1 MGKPTAIVLANMEG
15 FKGSERGL
23 IPIAGRPM
31 IEYVLEA
38 IPDEVTDV
46 LIAVK
51 DRSRVEAYDELAE
64 KYWARVVV
72 SGPIHG
78 SIRRQVEFAV
88 ETVAGD
94 SVIILPCN
102 APLITREFTNFLV
115 EASQRFSAV
124 LPRNHLHKVT
134 YLMASY
140 RKKPFIEAFA
150 TYPEEEM
157 DELVRKIRHVLYLSS
172 NSLKIF
178 DEKLAMFFRVKAP
191 SDVRR
196 AEEYLRRRL

>member
-1 MGKPTAIVLANMEG
+1 MGEPTAIVLANMEG
-15 FKGSERGL
+15 FRGSERGL

-38 IPDEVTDV
+38 IPDEVTDI

-51 DRSRVEAYDELAE
+51 DRGCVEAYDELAE

-72 SGPIHG
+72 SGPAHG
-78 SIRRQVEFAV
+78 SIRKQVEFAV
-88 ETVAGD
+88 EAAAGD
-94 SVIILPCN
+94 SVVILPCN

-115 EASQRFSAV
+115 EASQKFSAV
-124 LPRNHLHKVT
+124 LPRNHLRRVT

-140 RKKPFIEAFA
+140 RRKPFIEAFA
-150 TYPEEEM
+150 AHPEEEM
-157 DELVRKIRHVLYLSS
+157 DELVRKVRRVLYLSS
-172 NSLKIF
+172 NSLRIF

-196 AEEYLRRRL
+196 AEKYLRRRL